1 MGSQTVPD
9 DRNSRRNR
17 LVLMATL
24 IPLCWLGMMI
34 VHELGHVLGAAA
46 TGGRVERVVL
56 HPLTISRTDVQPN
69 PAPLAVTWAGPAL
82 GVFVPVLVFIAWRLA
97 RIPEVHVWRFFTGFC
112 LLANGLYIAA
122 GSFDRV
128 GDAGDLLRHGA
139 GVWQLWLFGIATVP
153 AGLWLWH
160 GQGKHFGLGK
170 DPSAVSTR
178 TAFTT
183 ATLFVVVVILELIF
197 SPHE

>member
-1 MGSQTVPD
+1 VSD
-9 DRNSRRNR
+9 RRNR
-17 LVLMATL
+17 VLLIATL
-24 IPLCWLGMMI
+24 LPLCWLGMMV
-34 VHELGHVLGAAA
+34 VHELGHVLGAMA

-82 GVFVPVLVFIAWRLA
+82 GVLLPALVLIAWRLA
-97 RIPEVHVWRFFTGFC
+97 RVPEAHIWRFFTGFC
-112 LLANGLYIAA
+112 LIANGLYIAV

-139 GVWQLWLFGIATVP
+139 SAWQLWLFGIATVP
-153 AGLWLWH
+153 VGVWLWH

-170 DPSAVSTR
+170 DAHPVSTR

-183 ATLFVVVVILELIF
+183 VTLLALVVILEVVL
-197 SPHE
+197 SPRE